1 MTMADA
7 STDKVHIRFIV
18 DSDTPELLK
27 RLAGSKRR
35 SREIVYLLRLG
46 LQLEMRLNGKV
57 PMVGMASKGSAPLS
71 NQASAPAAPVPAPV
85 LRTSNPADIP
95 LGGDFA
101 EMTGLD
107 ADYFASAP
115 TAYSD

>member
-7 STDKVHIRFIV
+7 SPEKVRIRFVV

-46 LQLEMRLNGKV
+46 LQMEMMLSGKL
-57 PMVGMASKGSAPLS
+57 PMIGIVSDGSASVLNRAP
-71 NQASAPAAPVPAPV
+71 APAAPVPAQGSA
-85 LRTSNPADIP
+85 TGTPADIP
-95 LGGDFA
+95 FGGDFA

-107 ADYFASAP
+107 ADYFAGAP

>member
-1 MTMADA
+1 MADA
-7 STDKVHIRFIV
+7 SPDEVRVRVTV

-27 RLAGSKRR
+27 RLAGSKRQA
-35 SREIVYLLRLG
+35 REIVHLLRLG
-46 LQLEMRLNGKV
+46 LQMEMMLNGKV
-57 PMVGMASKGSAPLS
+57 PMVGTASEGSAPLS
-71 NQASAPAAPVPAPV
+71 NQAPAPAAPVPAPV
-85 LRTSNPADIP
+85 LGTSNPADIP

>member
-7 STDKVHIRFIV
+7 SPEKVRIRFVV

-57 PMVGMASKGSAPLS
+57 PVVGHASSESSSPS
-71 NQASAPAAPVPAPV
+71 NQAPAPAAPVPAPV
-85 LRTSNPADIP
+85 SGTSTPADIP
-95 LGGDFA
+95 FGGDFA

-107 ADYFASAP
+107 ADYFAGAP
-115 TAYSD
+115 IAYSD

>member
-7 STDKVHIRFIV
+7 SPEKVRIRFVV

-57 PMVGMASKGSAPLS
+57 PVVGHASSESSSPS
-71 NQASAPAAPVPAPV
+71 NQAPAPVAPVPEPV
-85 LRTSNPADIP
+85 SGTSTPADIP
-95 LGGDFA
+95 FGGDFA

-107 ADYFASAP
+107 ADYFAGAP
-115 TAYSD
+115 IAYSD

>member
-1 MTMADA
+1 MADA
-7 STDKVHIRFIV
+7 SPDKVRVRFIV

-27 RLAGSKRR
+27 RLASAKRR

-46 LQLEMRLNGKV
+46 LQMEMRLNGKV
-57 PMVGMASKGSAPLS
+57 PMVDHASAESAPPS
-71 NQASAPAAPVPAPV
+71 NQAPAPAAPVPAPV
-85 LRTSNPADIP
+85 LGTGNPADIP